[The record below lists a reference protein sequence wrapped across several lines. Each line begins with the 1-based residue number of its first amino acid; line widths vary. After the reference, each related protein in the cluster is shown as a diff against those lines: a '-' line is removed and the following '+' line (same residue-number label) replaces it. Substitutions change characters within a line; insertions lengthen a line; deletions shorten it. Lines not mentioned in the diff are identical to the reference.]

1 MAILFLSQGVPMMRS
16 GDEVLQSQSGNNN
29 VYCQDNALA
38 WFDWQLVQTHRDML
52 HFVRE
57 LIALR
62 KRHPS
67 LRRQRFLTGRPAPG
81 ASLPDVAWHGERL
94 HEPPWHDPGAR
105 LLAFTLA
112 GTCADEKPLHVVLN
126 MSDNAR
132 VVALP
137 AHAGCVWHRALDTAL
152 PPPQDIVPR
161 ERQTHVDDGFYVAQP
176 RSVAVLEAH

>member
-1 MAILFLSQGVPMMRS
+1 MALLLLSQGVPMIRS
-16 GDEVLQSQSGNNN
+16 GDEVLHSQFGNNN

-38 WFDWQLVQTHRDML
+38 WFDWRLVETHGDML
-52 HFVRE
+52 RFVRE
-57 LIALR
+57 LIAFR

-67 LRRQRFLTGRPAPG
+67 LRRRRFLTGRPAPG
-81 ASLPDVAWHGERL
+81 ASLPDVTWHGEHL
-94 HEPPWHDPGAR
+94 HNPPWREPDAR
-105 LLAFTLA
+105 ALAFTLA
-112 GTCADEKPLHVVLN
+112 GTSVHEEPLHVVLN

-137 AHAGCVWHRALDTAL
+137 AHAGCVWHRAFDTAL